1 MLWNAFFLRRYRH
14 LSALHISNTRE
25 CYDWVTLWWDTWE
38 FKLGQKPAFRE
49 VINCELF
56 TCFDKCSPQV
66 QTWPKRRTSLATL
79 YHDQNAGSP
88 WLRPLLP
95 PPPASRPGLPFWIV
109 KTWPKLTS
117 LHFFVWKK
125 RLHRVLTRILEHIW
139 MYNRF
144 CLEYICAEVASAFH
158 DFFLLVFLL
167 VLICPVLVVALLIL
181 LGHRTVNRD
190 PCILYSRVGARR
202 I

>member
-1 MLWNAFFLRRYRH
+1 MLPSGSDLAQASH
-14 LSALHISNTRE
+14 QPGHI
-25 CYDWVTLWWDTWE
+25 V
-38 FKLGQKPAFRE
+38 P
-49 VINCELF
+49 
-56 TCFDKCSPQV
+56 P
-66 QTWPKRRTSLATL
+66 PKRRKSLTKT
-79 YHDQNAGSP
+79 
-88 WLRPLLP
+88 
-95 PPPASRPGLPFWIV
+95 PPASRPGLPFWIV

-158 DFFLLVFLL
+158 DFFLLVFFL

-202 I
+202 CMKRGFIKSRTGGSPITCVVSLDKLF